1 MSGAVTDSNRPFRK
15 EAEQEWGAS
24 PIPPPPWKQVVLSGA
39 HSAFSQIPSSRA
51 VFSWMLLTDEWAFL
65 FDSERGLCA
74 RPFGETPP
82 INPTYLH
89 LQRTLWIAQAAGEK
103 GFVLLGFCHHKP
115 CLVLRQL
122 NPGPFI
128 FSPTALG
135 LPFALPWVKISRHG
149 LCDLILPGLLDVISL
164 FREPR
169 KKEKKRFR
177 NLSSLL
183 SHAII

>member
-1 MSGAVTDSNRPFRK
+1 MDLGRSSNVRCCNRQQPTFQKRGRARMRSLTDSPTSM
-15 EAEQEWGAS
+15 ETS
-24 PIPPPPWKQVVLSGA
+24 
-39 HSAFSQIPSSRA
+39 SAFRSTQCFFTDTIFKGRFLLD
-51 VFSWMLLTDEWAFL
+51 VVNRWMSFPVWLW
-65 FDSERGLCA
+65 ERIVC

-103 GFVLLGFCHHKP
+103 GFVQLRFCHHKP

-128 FSPTALG
+128 FSRTALG

-169 KKEKKRFR
+169 KKEKD
-177 NLSSLL
+177 SE
-183 SHAII
+183 I